1 MLVSSQEAR
10 VTGWVCAGL
19 ALVILIVRVIA
30 ARLRRGSFDISTP
43 ICTTAI
49 LIIAARV
56 AVNQFVL
63 SYGTSND
70 TINGKGQYFD
80 SDDLEKIKVGSI
92 LSLIARLMVT
102 TVYWLQSAL
111 LLLFYCR
118 IFEVRAQSTTALIRI
133 CWVALPTTYIA
144 VVLATFLECHP
155 FSLYWQ
161 IDPNPGKCIKAY
173 IQLLTQ
179 GIANI
184 VLDLLLL
191 IISCPLILVRNRT
204 ILEKIRLATLFCLGF
219 FCIIVTCVRIA
230 YIYAEDSYQPV
241 RSFWASVQ
249 MLVSCFVANAPTIYG
264 SLQLIRRR
272 KTEQTTRRGSRPELW
287 LHLHTADDSTAI
299 PIAPVLDRQGTGS
312 SHKPEKTWSRWIP

>member
-10 VTGWVCAGL
+10 VTGWICAGL
-19 ALVILIVRVIA
+19 ALVILIVRVAA

-43 ICTTAI
+43 ICAASI
-49 LIIAARV
+49 LIIGVRI
-56 AVNQFVL
+56 AVNQYVL

-70 TINGKGQYFD
+70 ALDGKGQYFD
-80 SDDLEKIKVGSI
+80 SHELDKIRIGSI
-92 LSLIARLMVT
+92 LSLIARLLIT
-102 TVYWLQSAL
+102 TVYWLQTAL

-118 IFEVRAQSTTALIRI
+118 IFEVRARWTTVLIWT
-133 CWVALPTTYIA
+133 CWAALPTTYIA
-144 VVLATFLECHP
+144 VVLATFLECQP
-155 FSLYWQ
+155 FRLYWQ
-161 IDPNPGKCIKAY
+161 MDPNPGNCIKAY

-191 IISCPLILVRNRT
+191 AISCPLVLVRNRT
-204 ILEKIRLATLFCLGF
+204 ISEKIRLGTLFCLGF
-219 FCIIVTCVRIA
+219 FCIIVTGVRIG

-249 MLVSCFVANAPTIYG
+249 MLVSCFVANAPTVYG

-272 KTEQTTRRGSRPELW
+272 KTEQSTRRGSRPELW
-287 LHLHTADDSTAI
+287 LHLQATDESNHLSI
-299 PIAPVLDRQGTGS
+299 NPVLDRRRTDS
-312 SHKPEKTWSRWIP
+312 SNKAEKAWSRWIP